1 MDMTPTQVFELI
13 KGVLLKRF
21 PEKHLYINEISKGIF
36 LDGSRIFTYELCPYV
51 LIVKD
56 NKNILYAENLYYDKI
71 NNRIYPSKNGKR
83 VRDLGE
89 YSVAEFNTKKE
100 LNHICDIVSSEI
112 LRMKEYLK
120 LNKMQEDF
128 E

>member
-1 MDMTPTQVFELI
+1 MTEKQVFELI

-21 PEKHLYINEISKGIF
+21 PEKYLYINEGSKGIF
-36 LDGSRIFTYELCPYV
+36 LDGSRIFTYDLCPYV
-51 LIVKD
+51 LIVKE

-71 NNRIYPSKNGKR
+71 NNKISPSKDGKR
-83 VRDLGE
+83 VLDLRD
-89 YSVAEFNTKKE
+89 YSVAKFNTEKE
-100 LNHICDIVSSEI
+100 YNRICDIVSSEI

-120 LNKMQEDF
+120 LNKMKEDF

>member
-1 MDMTPTQVFELI
+1 MTNKQVFELL

-21 PEKHLYINEISKGIF
+21 PEKLVYVNEGAKSVF

-51 LIVKD
+51 LIVKE
-56 NKNILYAENLYYDKI
+56 NKNILYAEKLYYDKI
-71 NNRIYPSKNGKR
+71 NNKISPSKNGKR
-83 VRDLGE
+83 VMDLRD
-89 YSVAEFNTKKE
+89 YAVAKFNTEKE
-100 LNHICDIVSSEI
+100 LNRICDIVSSEI

-120 LNKMQEDF
+120 LNKMKEDF

>member
-1 MDMTPTQVFELI
+1 MTQKQVFELL

-21 PEKHLYINEISKGIF
+21 PEKYLYINEGAKGIF
-36 LDGSRIFTYELCPYV
+36 LDGSKIFTYDLCPYV
-51 LIVKD
+51 LIVKE

-71 NNRIYPSKNGKR
+71 NNKISPAKESKPLM
-83 VRDLGE
+83 DLRN
-89 YSVAEFNTKKE
+89 YSMAKSNTEKE
-100 LNHICDIVSSEI
+100 LNRICDIVSSEI

-120 LNKMQEDF
+120 LNKMKEDF

>member
-1 MDMTPTQVFELI
+1 MTNRQVFELL

-21 PEKHLYINEISKGIF
+21 PEKVVYVNEGAKSVF
-36 LDGSRIFTYELCPYV
+36 LDGSKIFTYELCPYV
-51 LIVKD
+51 LIVKE

-71 NNRIYPSKNGKR
+71 NNKISPSKEGKPLMDL
-83 VRDLGE
+83 RD
-89 YSVAEFNTKKE
+89 YNVAKFNTEKE
-100 LNHICDIVSSEI
+100 LNRICDRLTSEI

-120 LNKMQEDF
+120 LNKMKEDF

>member
-1 MDMTPTQVFELI
+1 MTEKQVFELI

-21 PEKHLYINEISKGIF
+21 PEKFLYINEGAKSIF
-36 LDGSRIFTYELCPYV
+36 LDGSKIFGYEMCPYV
-51 LIVKD
+51 LIVKE

-71 NNRIYPSKNGKR
+71 NNKISPSKEGKR
-83 VRDLGE
+83 IMDLRD
-89 YSVAEFNTKKE
+89 YSMAKFNTEKE
-100 LNHICDIVSSEI
+100 YNRICDKVSSEI

-120 LNKMQEDF
+120 LDKMKEDF

>member
-1 MDMTPTQVFELI
+1 MTDKQVFELL

-21 PEKHLYINEISKGIF
+21 PEKFLYINEGAKSIF
-36 LDGSRIFTYELCPYV
+36 LDGSKIFTYELCPYV
-51 LIVKD
+51 LIVNVKE

-71 NNRIYPSKNGKR
+71 NNKISPAKESKPLM
-83 VRDLGE
+83 DISQ
-89 YSVAEFNTKKE
+89 YSVAKLNTEKE
-100 LNHICDIVSSEI
+100 LNRICDIVSSEI

-120 LNKMQEDF
+120 LEKLKEDF

>member
-1 MDMTPTQVFELI
+1 MTDKQVFELL

-21 PEKHLYINEISKGIF
+21 PEKDLYINESTKAAF
-36 LDGSRIFTYELCPYV
+36 LAGSRIFKYEMCPYV
-51 LIVKD
+51 LIVKE
-56 NKNILYAENLYYDKI
+56 NKNILYAEKLYYDKI
-71 NNRIYPSKNGKR
+71 NNRISPSKNGKR
-83 VRDLGE
+83 VMSISD
-89 YSVAEFNTKKE
+89 YSVAKSNTEEE
-100 LNHICDIVSSEI
+100 LNRICDLVSSEI

>member
-1 MDMTPTQVFELI
+1 MTNKQVFELL
-13 KGVLLKRF
+13 KDVLLKRF
-21 PEKHLYINEISKGIF
+21 PEKVVYVNEGAKSVF

-51 LIVKD
+51 LIVKE
-56 NKNILYAENLYYDKI
+56 NNNILYAEKLYYDKI
-71 NNRIYPSKNGKR
+71 NNKISPSKNGKP
-83 VRDLGE
+83 VMDLSE
-89 YSVAEFNTKKE
+89 YTLAKFNTEKE

-120 LNKMQEDF
+120 LNKMKEDF

>member
-1 MDMTPTQVFELI
+1 MTNKQVFELL

-21 PEKHLYINEISKGIF
+21 PEKFLYINEGAKSIF
-36 LDGSRIFTYELCPYV
+36 LDGSKIFTDNLCPYV
-51 LIVKD
+51 LIVKE

-71 NNRIYPSKNGKR
+71 NNKISPSKEGKR
-83 VRDLGE
+83 IMNLRD
-89 YSVAEFNTKKE
+89 YSVAKFNTEKE
-100 LNHICDIVSSEI
+100 LNRICDIVSSEI

-120 LNKMQEDF
+120 LNKMKEDF

>member
-1 MDMTPTQVFELI
+1 MTQKQVFELL

-21 PEKHLYINEISKGIF
+21 PEKVVYVNEGAESAF
-36 LDGSRIFTYELCPYV
+36 LDGSKIFGYALCPYV
-51 LIVKD
+51 LIVKE

-71 NNRIYPSKNGKR
+71 NNKISPSKEGKP
-83 VRDLGE
+83 VMDLRD
-89 YSVAEFNTKKE
+89 YAVAKSNTEKE
-100 LNHICDIVSSEI
+100 LNRICDRLSSEI

-120 LNKMQEDF
+120 LNKMKEDF

>member
-1 MDMTPTQVFELI
+1 MTQKQVFDLL

-21 PEKHLYINEISKGIF
+21 PEKVLYINEGAKSIF
-36 LDGSRIFTYELCPYV
+36 LDGSKIFTYNLCPYV
-51 LIVKD
+51 LIVKE

-71 NNRIYPSKNGKR
+71 NNKISPAKEGKPLM
-83 VRDLGE
+83 DLRN
-89 YSVAEFNTKKE
+89 YSVAKFNTEKE
-100 LNHICDIVSSEI
+100 LNRICDIVSSEI

-120 LNKMQEDF
+120 LNKMKEDF

>member
-1 MDMTPTQVFELI
+1 MTQKQVFDLL

-21 PEKHLYINEISKGIF
+21 PEKVLYINEGAKSIF
-36 LDGSRIFTYELCPYV
+36 LDGSKIFTYDLCPYV
-51 LIVKD
+51 LIVKE

-71 NNRIYPSKNGKR
+71 NNKISPAKEGKPLM
-83 VRDLGE
+83 DLSN
-89 YSVAEFNTKKE
+89 YSMAKSNTEKE
-100 LNHICDIVSSEI
+100 LNRICDIVSSEI

-120 LNKMQEDF
+120 LNKMKEDF